1 MEKDKNQR
9 EILKKKISDFKE
21 IITKSVTDCNAVYLV
36 GHKNPDF
43 DAIASLGAMALVCKK
58 LKKAPYIVID
68 KEDINKLEN
77 DTRKFY
83 EHEMLEK
90 IKEKFVVINLDDYE
104 NNKQD
109 NSLLIILDTNEGFR
123 TPFKNHYKDFKKILI
138 MDHHK
143 ISDNTLKVNNKLI
156 LNDCASSCSEIMYW
170 FLKQYRITPSD
181 VDYYT
186 FLLTGINL
194 DTKKGTKSNT
204 MPSTR
209 DCINELIEVH
219 KADEI
224 KSDLFLCPEYESVRR
239 SYELFNKANWLTVRY
254 AIAVDNED
262 TYTKEEVAYAAD
274 LMEPFVCEAAI
285 FCGKNAEGKY
295 EVSAR
300 SNRGNV
306 DIAYIMSVLNNGGGS
321 MYNAACSPIF
331 IDGEGP
337 EENEILENKIK
348 DIIYLKEVKEHK
360 PQPRKR
366 FYLKNRRLGKEI
378 KED

>member
-1 MEKDKNQR
+1 MKNCEKQSVL
-9 EILKKKISDFKE
+9 LKKKISEFKE
-21 IITKSVTDCNAVYLV
+21 IITKSVKDCNAVYLV
-36 GHKNPDF
+36 GHKNLDF

-68 KEDINKLEN
+68 QEELDKLEN
-77 DTRKFY
+77 DDKKFY

-109 NSLLIILDTNEGFR
+109 SSLLIILDTSKGFM
-123 TPFKNHYKDFKKILI
+123 TPFKNHYEDFKKILI
-138 MDHHK
+138 LDHHK
-143 ISDNTLKVNNKLI
+143 LDENTIKVNNKLI
-156 LNDCASSCSEIMYW
+156 LDESASSCSEIMYW
-170 FLKQYRITPSD
+170 LLKQYKITPSD
-181 VDYYT
+181 IDYYT
-186 FLLTGINL
+186 FLLIGIYL
-194 DTKKGTKSNT
+194 DTKKLTKSNA
-204 MPSTR
+204 MPSTHE
-209 DCINELIEVH
+209 CVMELEEDH
-219 KADEI
+219 GADKAKAE
-224 KSDLFLCPEYESVRR
+224 LFFSPDYESTKR
-239 SYELFNKANWLTVRY
+239 SYELFNKAKWLTLRY
-254 AIAVDNED
+254 AISVDNEEE
-262 TYTKEEVAYAAD
+262 YTKNEVSVAAD

-306 DIAYIMSVLNNGGGS
+306 DIAYIMNVLNNGGGS

-348 DIIYLKEVKEHK
+348 DIIYLKQVKELK

-366 FYLKNRRLGKEI
+366 FYLKKRRLGKEI